1 MGGGVLTKS
10 DANPMHNAHSAPR
23 CHAKAKATGKRCKAP
38 AVIGW
43 KVCRMHGAGG
53 GAPTGPANGAWK
65 HGGRGNAVIEM
76 QRMTVAIA
84 RLAKETI
91 ASIP

>member
-1 MGGGVLTKS
+1 MMENN
-10 DANPMHNAHSAPR
+10 ANPMRTAHAATK
-23 CHAKAKATGKRCKAP
+23 CHAKAKATGRRCKAP
-38 AVIGW
+38 AVNGW

-65 HGGRGNAVIEM
+65 HGGRSNAVIEL
-76 QRMTVAIA
+76 QRMTVGIA